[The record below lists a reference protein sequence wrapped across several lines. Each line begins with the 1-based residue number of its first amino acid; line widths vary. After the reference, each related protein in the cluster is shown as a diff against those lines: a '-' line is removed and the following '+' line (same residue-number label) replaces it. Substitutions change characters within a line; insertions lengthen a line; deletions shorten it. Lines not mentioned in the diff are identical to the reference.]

1 MCMMPLSI
9 YRVFQLTTEAIHP
22 LSSTR
27 PDQADQVNPMVR
39 RLIFCFGTLLAA
51 GLAAPVYPTERQ
63 KIPPILKI
71 VDNFVRSETA
81 GFPGRVSFSL
91 GTVDPH
97 LRLPAC
103 RASLEPFI
111 PAGARL
117 WGQAMVGVRC
127 NEQAGWT
134 MYVPV
139 SVKVVANVVHAVKPL
154 AHGQQVG
161 AADIALQE
169 ADLAQ
174 LPGGILTD
182 MNQALGKTLVSNVA
196 AGQPLR
202 QDILRAPLVIQ
213 QGQTVRLQMQGR
225 GFSASAEGKALA
237 AAADGQVVQVRITS
251 GRTISGI
258 ARPDGIVEVRP

>member
-1 MCMMPLSI
+1 
-9 YRVFQLTTEAIHP
+9 
-22 LSSTR
+22 
-27 PDQADQVNPMVR
+27 MVR
-39 RLIFCFGTLLAA
+39 RLIFCFSALLGA
-51 GLAAPVYPTERQ
+51 GLAAPVSAVERQ

-71 VDNFVRSETA
+71 VENFVRGETA
-81 GFPGRVSFSL
+81 ALHGRVSFNL
-91 GTVDPH
+91 GSVDPH
-97 LRLPAC
+97 LTLPAC
-103 RASLEPFI
+103 RALEPFI

-139 SVKVVANVVHAVKPL
+139 SIRVMANVVHAVRPL
-154 AHGQQVG
+154 AHGQQVE
-161 AADIALQE
+161 AADITLQE

-182 MNQALGKTLVSNVA
+182 MNQALGKTLVSNIA

-213 QGQTVRLQMQGR
+213 QGQTVQLQTQGR
-225 GFSASAEGKALA
+225 GFSARAEGKALS

-258 ARPDGIVEVRP
+258 ARPGGIVEVRP

>member
-1 MCMMPLSI
+1 
-9 YRVFQLTTEAIHP
+9 
-22 LSSTR
+22 
-27 PDQADQVNPMVR
+27 MVR
-39 RLIFCFGTLLAA
+39 RLIFCFGTLLVAT
-51 GLAAPVYPTERQ
+51 LAAPVCAAERQ

-71 VDNFVRSETA
+71 VENFVRSETV
-81 GFPGRVSFSL
+81 GLPGRVSFSL

-97 LRLPAC
+97 LSLPAC
-103 RASLEPFI
+103 RALEPFI

-117 WGQAMVGVRC
+117 WGQTMVGVRC

-139 SVKVVANVVHAVKPL
+139 SIKVMANVVHAVKPL
-154 AHGQQVG
+154 AHGQQVE
-161 AADIALQE
+161 ATDIGLQE

-182 MNQALGKTLVSNVA
+182 MEKAVGKTLVSSVA

-202 QDILRAPLVIQ
+202 QDILRAPFVIQ
-213 QGQTVRLQMQGR
+213 QGQTVRLQTQGR

-237 AAADGQVVQVRITS
+237 AAVDGQVVQVRITS

-258 ARPDGIVEVRP
+258 ARPDGVVEVRP

>member
-1 MCMMPLSI
+1 MSPTV
-9 YRVFQLTTEAIHP
+9 YK
-22 LSSTR
+22 
-27 PDQADQVNPMVR
+27 
-39 RLIFCFGTLLAA
+39 LIFCFGSLLIA
-51 GLAAPVYPTERQ
+51 GLAAPVFAAERQ
-63 KIPPILKI
+63 KMPPILKI
-71 VDNFVRSETA
+71 VENFVRNETA
-81 GFPGRVSFSL
+81 GLPGRVSFSL
-91 GTVDPH
+91 GTIDPH
-97 LRLPAC
+97 LILPAC
-103 RASLEPFI
+103 RALEPFI
-111 PAGARL
+111 PAGTRL

-139 SVKVVANVVHAVKPL
+139 SIRVMANVAHAGRPL
-154 AHGQQVG
+154 AHGQQVE
-161 AADIALQE
+161 ATDIMLQE

-182 MNQALGKTLVSNVA
+182 MNQALGKTLVSNIA

-213 QGQTVRLQMQGR
+213 QGQTVQLQTQGR
-225 GFSASAEGKALA
+225 GFSARAEGKALA

-258 ARPDGIVEVRP
+258 ARPGGIVEVRP

>member
-1 MCMMPLSI
+1 M
-9 YRVFQLTTEAIHP
+9 
-22 LSSTR
+22 
-27 PDQADQVNPMVR
+27 NPMVR
-39 RLIFCFGTLLAA
+39 RLIFCFSALLVA
-51 GLAAPVYPTERQ
+51 GLATPVSAVERQ

-71 VDNFVRSETA
+71 VENFVRSETA
-81 GFPGRVSFSL
+81 GLPGRVSFNL
-91 GTVDPH
+91 GAVDPH
-97 LRLPAC
+97 LSLPVC
-103 RASLEPFI
+103 RASLEPFV

-127 NEQAGWT
+127 NEQTGWT

-139 SVKVVANVVHAVKPL
+139 SIKVMANVVHAGRPL
-154 AHGQQVG
+154 AHGQRVE
-161 AADIALQE
+161 AADITLQE

-174 LPGGILTD
+174 LPGSILTD
-182 MNQALGKTLVSNVA
+182 MNQALGKTLVSNIA

-213 QGQTVRLQMQGR
+213 QGQTVQLQTQGR
-225 GFSASAEGKALA
+225 GFSARAEGKALA

-258 ARPDGIVEVRP
+258 ARPGGIVEVRP

>member
-1 MCMMPLSI
+1 
-9 YRVFQLTTEAIHP
+9 
-22 LSSTR
+22 
-27 PDQADQVNPMVR
+27 MVR
-39 RLIFCFGTLLAA
+39 RLIFCFGTLLIA
-51 GLAAPVYPTERQ
+51 GLVAPVYAAEQQ

-71 VDNFVRSETA
+71 VENFVRSETA
-81 GFPGRVSFSL
+81 TFPGRVSFNL

-103 RASLEPFI
+103 RALEPFV
-111 PAGARL
+111 PAGTRL

-139 SVKVVANVVHAVKPL
+139 SIKVVANVVHTVKPL
-154 AHGQQVG
+154 AHGQEVG
-161 AADIALQE
+161 ATDIALQE

-182 MNQALGKTLVSNVA
+182 MDQALGKILVSNIA

-213 QGQTVRLQMQGR
+213 QGQTVQLRTQGR

-237 AAADGQVVQVRITS
+237 AATDGQVVQVRITS
-251 GRTISGI
+251 GRTVSGI
-258 ARPDGIVEVRP
+258 ARPGGIVEVRP